1 MPGPASASRPPL
13 VHPSQ
18 VTSACFSPDGRF
30 AATVCKDLAAR
41 VWDLKS
47 GALVASVRH
56 LEGINSA
63 AFSPDG
69 RWLLTASDD
78 KTARVWE
85 ARTGRP
91 VSPPLAHN
99 GHVLGAEF
107 SADGQRVL
115 TASEDGT
122 ARWWDAHT
130 GQCISEPFR
139 HASRVTSAHLHP
151 DANQVLTASMDGTVR
166 VWGIMR
172 VSGPAPQWL
181 PALAECVAGQRF
193 NARRELEPVVPAEWL
208 KCRERLSVSRAPD
221 EYERWAKWFCADRLT
236 RTASPSSTKATAQF
250 VAEFGDDRLREAFGS
265 DHIDPQTRL
274 ARLCQWPA
282 AQPVTSRREIAELEW
297 LSRQEFFAPK
307 DASVAKA
314 LVWAKRGDAQRAA
327 ACLDEANSAV
337 AGPHPAHW
345 HWFYQGQALLMVGR
359 AEEAVQVFAKDIEEL
374 EQAGDP
380 GTADIR
386 RWQLSGTL
394 ISLGRRAEAQLEW
407 LKANHVL
414 PRPGNA
420 LPNLIDLTP
429 FYSGGLGGWLS
440 LDFYRAKL
448 DDLPPGIVQL
458 GGTTFDIRALVQL
471 SSPGLVAANQQFAQQ
486 CSGIPVNQR
495 CRRLH
500 FLHATDVAEDND
512 VKVGA
517 YRMHYADGR
526 DQEIPIIYGQ
536 DLLTWLDDSGATNTT
551 KPTPVWQVTKPPG
564 ITLRL
569 FRTTWTNPR
578 PDLEIKTLDFIS
590 AMSKAGPFLVA
601 LTADP

>member
-1 MPGPASASRPPL
+1 MARFSPSGCEVLTASADGTACLWDARTSQRLRPPL
-13 VHPSQ
+13 VHPGQ

-139 HASRVTSAHLHP
+139 HASRLTSAHLHP
-151 DANQVLTASMDGTVR
+151 DANQVLTASTDGTVR
-166 VWGIMR
+166 VWEIMR

-208 KCRERLSVSRAPD
+208 KWRERLSVSRAPD
-221 EYERWAKWFCADRLT
+221 EYERWGRWFCADRLT
-236 RTASPSSTKATAQF
+236 RTVSPSSAKATAQF
-250 VAEFGDDRLREAFGS
+250 VAQFGDDRLREAFESGRL
-265 DHIDPQTRL
+265 DPQTRL
-274 ARLCQWPA
+274 ARLWRWPA
-282 AQPVTSRREIAELEW
+282 AQPVTNRREIAELEW
-297 LSRQEFFAPK
+297 LSRKEFFEPK

-314 LVWAKRGDAQRAA
+314 LVWAKRGDAQRVA
-327 ACLDEANSAV
+327 ACLDEADNAVGRPGLRSSALV
-337 AGPHPAHW
+337 LPGAGP
-345 HWFYQGQALLMVGR
+345 V
-359 AEEAVQVFAKDIEEL
+359 
-374 EQAGDP
+374 
-380 GTADIR
+380 
-386 RWQLSGTL
+386 
-394 ISLGRRAEAQLEW
+394 
-407 LKANHVL
+407 
-414 PRPGNA
+414 
-420 LPNLIDLTP
+420 
-429 FYSGGLGGWLS
+429 
-440 LDFYRAKL
+440 
-448 DDLPPGIVQL
+448 
-458 GGTTFDIRALVQL
+458 
-471 SSPGLVAANQQFAQQ
+471 
-486 CSGIPVNQR
+486 
-495 CRRLH
+495 
-500 FLHATDVAEDND
+500 
-512 VKVGA
+512 
-517 YRMHYADGR
+517 
-526 DQEIPIIYGQ
+526 
-536 DLLTWLDDSGATNTT
+536 
-551 KPTPVWQVTKPPG
+551 
-564 ITLRL
+564 
-569 FRTTWTNPR
+569 
-578 PDLEIKTLDFIS
+578 
-590 AMSKAGPFLVA
+590 
-601 LTADP
+601 